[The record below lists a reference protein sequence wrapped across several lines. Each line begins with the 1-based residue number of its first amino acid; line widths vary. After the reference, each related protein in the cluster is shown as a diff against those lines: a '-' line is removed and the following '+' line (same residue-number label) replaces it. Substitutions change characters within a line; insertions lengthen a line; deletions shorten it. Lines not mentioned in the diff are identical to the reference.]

1 MLRSPT
7 TVYACVPVFSFF
19 LLPFPPILVVCPL
32 QHLTTLNPS
41 DIGQLLYKL
50 LDSEADLVKGE
61 ERAFSTC

>member
-32 QHLTTLNPS
+32 QNLTLLNPS
-41 DIGQLLYKL
+41 DIGQLLYKE
-50 LDSEADLVKGE
+50 LDSEVDLVKGE